1 MQGRMKRWP
10 MLVGLVA
17 GLFIWV
23 YDYDFFLNP
32 GGPATPISI
41 AILRGSHLEHSHV
54 LVFMFWPLCI
64 LMSLGAAIGFVTSK
78 LRG

>member
-10 MLVGLVA
+10 MLVGVVA
-17 GLFIWV
+17 GLFTWV

-41 AILRGSHLEHSHV
+41 AILRGSHLEHSSV
-54 LVFMFWPLCI
+54 LVFMFWPLFI
-64 LMSLGAAIGFVTSK
+64 LMSLGAGIGFVMSR